1 MRAVIRRP
9 QSMSYNHRGREPRP
23 NRLEIRLSNSELERL
38 DRICAETDRPASA
51 VVRLALDRYA
61 DNLGRDDSP
70 IEQIQQ
76 HTEEPTGHR

>member
-1 MRAVIRRP
+1 
-9 QSMSYNHRGREPRP
+9 MSYNHRGREPRP

-61 DNLGRDDSP
+61 DNLGQDDP
-70 IEQIQQ
+70 KADEIA
-76 HTEEPTGHR
+76 HTQEPAGDR